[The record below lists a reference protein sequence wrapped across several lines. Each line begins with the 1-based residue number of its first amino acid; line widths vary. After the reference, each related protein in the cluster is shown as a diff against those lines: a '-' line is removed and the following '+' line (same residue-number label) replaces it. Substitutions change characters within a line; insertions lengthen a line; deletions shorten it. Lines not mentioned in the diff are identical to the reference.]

1 MYSALHPRTIPV
13 VVEKSE
19 NSAAWKPLVE
29 KNKSLCGEA
38 LLPTPRNTIPPTNF
52 CTAQAARALLGPL
65 AGYVAIDENGWIHD
79 APANEGSQ

>member
-52 CTAQAARALLGPL
+52 CTAQAARNGEPFALSHEI
-65 AGYVAIDENGWIHD
+65 AGL
-79 APANEGSQ
+79 

>member
-52 CTAQAARALLGPL
+52 CTAQAALGCVQ
-65 AGYVAIDENGWIHD
+65 GVA
-79 APANEGSQ
+79 AANFRV

>member
-29 KNKSLCGEA
+29 KNK
-38 LLPTPRNTIPPTNF
+38 
-52 CTAQAARALLGPL
+52 
-65 AGYVAIDENGWIHD
+65 
-79 APANEGSQ
+79 

>member
-52 CTAQAARALLGPL
+52 CTAQAAL
-65 AGYVAIDENGWIHD
+65 AREDIT
-79 APANEGSQ
+79 